1 MMKRITPILWAL
13 ALALT
18 FSFYGIA
25 QADEPSGRSE
35 SSHGKMSYGSG
46 GHGRG
51 GHGDGMAGH
60 HGRTSHFLHHLLKH
74 QKEYGLTDEQV
85 SKLKQLSLDFD
96 RAQIRT
102 EADMQ
107 VAERELRSLVHDE
120 KADMAAIEAKVKE
133 SETFE
138 IGLRVAAIKTKRDVW
153 SLLTQEQR
161 DKVKAEREKRMRHHQ
176 EG

>member
-13 ALALT
+13 TLALT
-18 FSFYGIA
+18 FYGVA

-35 SSHGKMSYGSG
+35 SSHGKMSCGSG
-46 GHGRG
+46 GHERG
-51 GHGDGMAGH
+51 GHGMAGH
-60 HGRTSHFLHHLLKH
+60 RGHTGHFLHHLLKH

-102 EADMQ
+102 EADIQ

-120 KADMAAIEAKVKE
+120 KTDMAAIEAKVKE

>member
-1 MMKRITPILWAL
+1 MMKIMTRTVWAL

-18 FSFYGIA
+18 FYGVA
-25 QADEPSGRSE
+25 QADEPSRHPE
-35 SSHGKMSYGSG
+35 SGHSKMECSSGCHGGYG
-46 GHGRG
+46 
-51 GHGDGMAGH
+51 MVGH
-60 HGRTSHFLHHLLKH
+60 HGRTGHFLHHLLKH

-85 SKLKQLSLDFD
+85 SKLKTMSLDFD
-96 RAQIRT
+96 RTTIRT
-102 EADMQ
+102 EANIQ

-138 IGLRVAAIKTKRDVW
+138 VGLRVAAIKTKREVW
-153 SLLTQEQR
+153 SLLTPEQR

>member
-1 MMKRITPILWAL
+1 MMKKITPILWAL

-18 FSFYGIA
+18 FSGVA
-25 QADEPSGRSE
+25 QADEPSGRFE
-35 SSHGKMSYGSG
+35 SSHDKMSYGSG
-46 GHGRG
+46 GHERG
-51 GHGDGMAGH
+51 GHGHGMAGH
-60 HGRTSHFLHHLLKH
+60 HGHTSHFLHHLLKH
-74 QKEYGLTDEQV
+74 QKDYGLTDEQV

-102 EADMQ
+102 EANIQ

-138 IGLRVAAIKTKRDVW
+138 IGLRVAAIKTKREVR

-161 DKVKAEREKRMRHHQ
+161 DKVKAEREQRMRHHQ